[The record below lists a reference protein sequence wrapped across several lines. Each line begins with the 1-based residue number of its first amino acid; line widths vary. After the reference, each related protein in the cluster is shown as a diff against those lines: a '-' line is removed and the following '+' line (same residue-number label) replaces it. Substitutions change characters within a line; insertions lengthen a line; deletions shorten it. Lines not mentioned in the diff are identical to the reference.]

1 MAEFKII
8 GNDTNADVYIDDNF
22 YVKRSFFI
30 SAITTYARIFNSP
43 KSKIKKLDIKHLIKE
58 IPEDLTLDE
67 ISIRD
72 RLLTI
77 HEKVITLR
85 NKFIAHAEDTH
96 FETISA
102 YMKFEFN
109 GKILEHSLQGVYL
122 GTYGFDG
129 EEIQDWIMLTSFLVK
144 KLTEKQGELM
154 ELFFKSLG
162 REELLKLAAE
172 AGAFNKG

>member
-1 MAEFKII
+1 MEKQSVKYFGKPNTEENIEIIKKILPGKSVIVSFNENPYFKEFLSYFFTTNNLEFVQELVSKMAEFKII

-96 FETISA
+96 FETI
-102 YMKFEFN
+102 
-109 GKILEHSLQGVYL
+109 
-122 GTYGFDG
+122 
-129 EEIQDWIMLTSFLVK
+129 
-144 KLTEKQGELM
+144 
-154 ELFFKSLG
+154 
-162 REELLKLAAE
+162 
-172 AGAFNKG
+172 